1 VPVLDTVVLFG
12 AADPK
17 DPHHEKS
24 TFHLKHLIQPGFY
37 IASFALFEFDIVMKS
52 RGMSYRERMVRHA
65 LLARDH
71 PATTSRVKALSPQ
84 VLYLTSRIE
93 GEEKVDYF
101 DAGVAAEAQALDGS
115 VVSTDSVFDRISGVR
130 RVW

>member
-1 VPVLDTVVLFG
+1 MPVLDTVVLFG

-24 TFHLKHLIQPGFY
+24 AFHLAHLVRPGVY
-37 IASFALFEFDIVMKS
+37 LASFALFEFDIVMKS
-52 RGMSYRERMVRHA
+52 RGMSYNERMLRHA

-71 PATTSRVKALSPQ
+71 PATTLKVKTLSPQ
-84 VLYLTSRIE
+84 VLYLASRIE

-101 DAGVAAEAQALDGS
+101 DAGVAAEAQALDGN
-115 VVSTDSVFDRISGVR
+115 VVSTDSVFDRIPGIK

>member
-17 DPHHEKS
+17 DPHHDKS
-24 TFHLKHLIQPGFY
+24 TVYLKRLTQHGFY

-71 PATTSRVKALSPQ
+71 PATAFKVKAVSPQ

-93 GEEKVDYF
+93 GEEKLDYF

-115 VVSTDSVFDRISGVR
+115 VVSTDSVFDRLSGVK